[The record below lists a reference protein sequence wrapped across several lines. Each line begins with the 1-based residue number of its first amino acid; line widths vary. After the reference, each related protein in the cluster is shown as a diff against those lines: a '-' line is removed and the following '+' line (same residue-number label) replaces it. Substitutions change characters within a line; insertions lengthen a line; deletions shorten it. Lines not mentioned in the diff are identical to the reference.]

1 VVRLLIWLK
10 NFILDTLNV
19 AVFKFLLV
27 LAVLSVMAEKSV
39 EPEFWETVFVER
51 SEMWGLQPT
60 PSTVLTKQLFL
71 ENGIRNVLIPGIG
84 YGRNAQAFKESGMA
98 VTGIEISKTAIEM
111 ARKHY
116 GHDMII
122 HHGSVTHMPFDT
134 LMYDGIYCFGLIHL
148 LDANERAKLV
158 RDCFNQLAPGGQMVF
173 VAISKEARTYGTG
186 TYIEK
191 DRYEI
196 HKGVKMF
203 FYDRDSIQAE
213 FGEAGL
219 YEIAEITENFP
230 FFIIKC
236 KK

>member
-1 VVRLLIWLK
+1 MLKLLL
-10 NFILDTLNV
+10 
-19 AVFKFLLV
+19 LLV
-27 LAVLSVMAEKSV
+27 VISIMAEEPV

-51 SEMWGLQPT
+51 NEMWGLQPT
-60 PSTVLTKQLFL
+60 PSTVLTQQLFS
-71 ENGIRNVLIPGIG
+71 ENGIRTVLVPGIG
-84 YGRNAQAFKESGMA
+84 YGRNAQVFKESGMA
-98 VTGIEISKTAIEM
+98 VTGIEISKTAIDM

-122 HHGSVTHMPFDT
+122 YHGSVTDMPFDT
-134 LMYDGIYCFGLIHL
+134 SMYDGVYCFGLIHL
-148 LDANERAKLV
+148 LDVNERAKLV
-158 RDCFNQLAPGGQMVF
+158 RDCFNQLNPGGLMVF

-196 HKGVKMF
+196 HKGVKIF
-203 FYDRDSIQAE
+203 FYDRESIQAE

-219 YEIAEITENFP
+219 FEVAEITENFP